1 MEEEA
6 AVASLAHTDQSF
18 LNSQTSEE
26 NFAIPLESSI
36 EVFDMAVPN
45 SKCTFIRDFTHLR
58 PPSLPIHLK
67 GRELVAVLLLG
78 SKAGDAVFTSRHGGR
93 TVTG

>member
-1 MEEEA
+1 MKGEA
-6 AVASLAHTDQSF
+6 AVANLAHTDQSF
-18 LNSQTSEE
+18 LNTQTSEE
-26 NFAIPLESSI
+26 NFAVPLEPSI

-45 SKCTFIRDFTHLR
+45 SKCTFIQDFTHCGLHH
-58 PPSLPIHLK
+58 SLYISK
-67 GRELVAVLLLG
+67 AELVAVLLLG